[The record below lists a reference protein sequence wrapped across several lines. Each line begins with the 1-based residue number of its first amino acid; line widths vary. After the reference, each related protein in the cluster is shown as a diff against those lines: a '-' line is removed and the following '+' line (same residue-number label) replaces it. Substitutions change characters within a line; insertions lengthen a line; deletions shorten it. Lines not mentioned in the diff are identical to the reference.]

1 MLSTIL
7 LSKTIS
13 TMSPLSFV
21 VLQGGLGN
29 QLFQIALGKHIIN
42 QDKSNKVVYLDCTK
56 NFKQVHNSHSSNI
69 FSLRLFRLPKWQH
82 LIIRLIASRV
92 ASFFPRL
99 VHYVDD
105 KNINDGPM
113 NKGNTVFALYNGYWQ
128 KLPIAHAILPDLSK
142 RMLSLYPNSCLCN
155 LYRQSSEFIRENLI
169 LAVHIRRGDFF
180 RDSNSIHAVCSLDWY
195 VRSIDFYL
203 SKNNNANVIIFT
215 DDIAWAKSNQQFSK
229 FILFDEPVQDEE
241 VLAYMSSADDFI
253 ISNSTFSYW
262 AALVKTFRD
271 SSASV
276 IAPFN
281 WFVNVPS
288 DSLGLLPQ
296 NWTLLK

>member
-1 MLSTIL
+1 
-7 LSKTIS
+7 
-13 TMSPLSFV
+13 MSRFSFV

-29 QLFQIALGKHIIN
+29 QLFQIALGKHILE
-42 QDKSNKVVYLDCTK
+42 KVKPNKVVYLDCTK
-56 NFKQVHNSHSSNI
+56 NFKQVHNSHSSNL
-69 FSLRLFRLPKWQH
+69 FSLSLFRVPKWQH
-82 LIIRLIASRV
+82 LIIRLIISRL

-99 VHYVDD
+99 VHYVED
-105 KNINDGPM
+105 KNFDYDRITKDNS
-113 NKGNTVFALYNGYWQ
+113 VLSLHNGYWQ
-128 KLPIAHAILPDLSK
+128 KLRIAHAILPDLSK
-142 RMLSLYPNSCLCN
+142 CLVSLYPNSDLCN
-155 LYRQSSEFIRENLI
+155 LYSRTSKYMPQNPI

-195 VRSIDFYL
+195 TRAIDFYL
-203 SKNNNANVIIFT
+203 SKNNNANVIIFS
-215 DDIAWAKSNQQFSK
+215 DDVAWVNSIEFLSK
-229 FILFDEPVQDEE
+229 FIVFAEPVHDEE

-262 AALVKTFRD
+262 ASLVKTYRD

-276 IAPFN
+276 IAPFY

-288 DSLGLLPQ
+288 QSLDLLPQ